1 MSAWTE
7 VFLGIIAVATL
18 AMAILQVG
26 VIVAA
31 GLLARRI
38 HRLVDQVERELKP
51 LFTHLNNIGRDASRV
66 ASVAVA
72 QVERADRLLD
82 EAAEKIEQTFTTL
95 QATLGAPAREG
106 RALLSGLRAAI
117 GAILDLRGNGRGRQR
132 RGDDEESLFI

>member
-18 AMAILQVG
+18 AMAIVQVG
-26 VIVAA
+26 IIVAA

-82 EAAEKIEQTFTTL
+82 DAAGKIEQTFTIL

-117 GAILDLRGNGRGRQR
+117 GVIRDLRGNGRGRQR